1 MKEIRTMQKLLILA
15 IISLAGVVLSAVETK
30 VQPANNADIYFEN
43 LLIGDFD
50 ACYEMSSDKMQ
61 EALPVDKLRETWE
74 GIAFQTGG
82 YVGLIRKDVEEKET
96 HQVHIY
102 ALEFS
107 LMVLDMKVTLDDN
120 GVITG
125 LFFTPSSVAK
135 PGSESKMPGYLA
147 PENTDARDV
156 EFDCE
161 GFMVRAR
168 LTLPSK
174 AGKFPLVLMLT
185 GSGPNDMDETV
196 GARKPFRDIADGLA
210 GRGIATLRWNK
221 RTRDFPEVMKDKN
234 TFTVRDEYLPEVIS
248 ALNWLKENRELPI
261 DRYFI
266 LGHSMG
272 GFILPMVA
280 DEVKEISGYIMMA
293 GNARPLED
301 LVVEQYRYILG
312 QDGMTPEE
320 QEELDKIIVQAQAV
334 KQLDEEKPT
343 PDDLLLGVSKA
354 YWLSLNYYNQTEVF
368 RQQDIPF
375 LILQG
380 EKDYQV
386 SMADFKLWQDAAKG
400 KKQAILKSYPGLDH
414 LFMQTEGDSTPQ
426 SYMTPAF
433 VAEQVIAD
441 IADWVTGTGRN

>member
-1 MKEIRTMQKLLILA
+1 MLKPILT
-15 IISLAGVVLSAVETK
+15 IIFLMITSIVLSLETSNPQK
-30 VQPANNADIYFEN
+30 NNADVYFEN

-50 ACYEMSSDKMQ
+50 TCYEMSSAQMQ
-61 EALPVDKLRETWE
+61 EALPIDTLRETWE
-74 GIAFQTGG
+74 GIAFQMGG

-96 HQVHIY
+96 YQVHIF

-107 LMVLDMKVTLDDN
+107 LMVLDMKLTLDDK

-125 LFFTPSSVAK
+125 LFFTPSAVAK
-135 PGSESKMPGYLA
+135 PGSASKMPGYLA

-161 GFMVRAR
+161 GFMVNAR

-196 GARKPFRDIADGLA
+196 GTRKPFRDIADGLA

-221 RTRDFPEVMKDKN
+221 RTRDFPEVVKDKN

-248 ALNWLKENRELPI
+248 ALNWLKENGDLPI

-272 GFILPMVA
+272 GLILPMAA
-280 DEVKEISGYIMMA
+280 DEVKGISGYIMMA

-301 LVVEQYRYILG
+301 LVVEQYRYIFGL
-312 QDGMTPEE
+312 DGMTPEE

-334 KQLDEEKPT
+334 KQLDEEKPS
-343 PDDLLLGVSKA
+343 PDDLLLGIPKA

-368 RQQDIPF
+368 RQQDFPF

-386 SMADFKLWQDAAKG
+386 SMADFRLWQEAVKG
-400 KKQAILKSYPGLDH
+400 KKQVKLKSYPGLDH

-426 SYMTPAF
+426 SYMNPAF